1 MNTYLLVH
9 RHPEN
14 YIGTAGTAAAWETWF
29 KQLGS
34 HLVDLGNPVFERTP
48 VGTCGAPLPLGG
60 YTLVTADDLAEALEL
75 AKGCPIVEEGGGVEV
90 GLLTPVPGREHPA
103 RIF

>member
-1 MNTYLLVH
+1 LLLVAVGG
-9 RHPEN
+9 RPKRGSTLPSKRV
-14 YIGTAGTAAAWETWF
+14 IAWMR
-29 KQLGS
+29 L
-34 HLVDLGNPVFERTP
+34 PVRVSTSR
-48 VGTCGAPLPLGG
+48 LPLDG
-60 YTLVTADDLAEALEL
+60 YTLVTAGDFAAAVEL

>member
-14 YIGTAGTAAAWETWF
+14 YTGTADTPAAWETWF
-29 KQLGS
+29 KQLGC
-34 HLVDLGNPVFERTP
+34 HLADLGNPVFERTA

-60 YTLVTADDLAEALEL
+60 YTLITADDLTAAMEL
-75 AKGCPIVEEGGGVEV
+75 AEGCPITAEGGGVEV
-90 GLLTPVPGREHPA
+90 GVLTPVPGREHPA